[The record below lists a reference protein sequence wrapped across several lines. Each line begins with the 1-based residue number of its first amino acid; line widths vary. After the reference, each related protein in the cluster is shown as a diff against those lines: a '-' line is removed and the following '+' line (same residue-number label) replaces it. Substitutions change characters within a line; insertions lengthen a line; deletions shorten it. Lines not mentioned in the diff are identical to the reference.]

1 MKRKSDLPRFVLTR
15 CLSLCVLL
23 LLCTRALLL
32 RAGQGGAGGER
43 LREYAEVFQ
52 FSALVAFGG
61 GLWGACSWR
70 TSWPIMENNLFS
82 LLPSCLSA
90 G

>member
-23 LLCTRALLL
+23 LLCTLALL
-32 RAGQGGAGGER
+32 RAGQGGAGCER
-43 LREYAEVFQ
+43 LREYAGVFQ

-61 GLWGACSWR
+61 GLLG
-70 TSWPIMENNLFS
+70 S
-82 LLPSCLSA
+82 LLMEDILA
-90 G
+90 YYGE

>member
-23 LLCTRALLL
+23 LLCTLVLLL
-32 RAGQGGAGGER
+32 RAGQGGAGCER

-52 FSALVAFGG
+52 LSALIAFGG
-61 GLWGACSWR
+61 GLLG
-70 TSWPIMENNLFS
+70 S
-82 LLPSCLSA
+82 LLMEDILA
-90 G
+90 YYGE